1 MGGGI
6 LQLSSYGGQDVE
18 TIGNPQ
24 MTFFK
29 SVYKRHTNFAIET
42 IEQSFE
48 GNITN
53 NENKITSII
62 NKNGDLIH
70 RCFLDIKF
78 PEFPTNGSD
87 ADQYTNWTNATG
99 YAYLKEVSLFIGDLL
114 IDKHISEW
122 FDIWN
127 ELTDTNNNEHLF
139 VNKHLAKKN
148 TLKNNNGNRTCK
160 PIQCYI
166 PLQFW
171 FNRFI
176 SSALPLLSLQ
186 YHDVKIQFL
195 FRNLRHLINT
205 SYTNVAAAPT
215 QTPSV
220 KLFVDYIFLD
230 APERKQFAEKSHE
243 YLIEQVQFKKETLKT
258 SNNINF
264 NHPVKELIWVVRNKT
279 VGTESTSNVNVALNT
294 VKTETNSINT
304 MNNGNDYFN
313 YATLTYDA
321 NRTEYVGGFA
331 SNEPFEKAVVSFN
344 GIDRFSKHRAS
355 YFRTIQPL
363 TYHSKVPRKHIY
375 NYSFCI
381 KPESLQPSGS
391 CNFSRM
397 QDCSL
402 KFDNIT
408 TDDSEL
414 FVFARNYNVLV
425 IHAGMGGLKYS
436 N

>member
-78 PEFPTNGSD
+78 PEFPTNGLD

-176 SSALPLLSLQ
+176 SSALPLLALQ

-205 SYTNVAAAPT
+205 SYTNVAVAPT

-279 VGTESTSNVNVALNT
+279 VGTESTSNVNVALNS

-344 GIDRFSKHRAS
+344 GIDRFSKQKAS

>member
-29 SVYKRHTNFAIET
+29 SVYKRHTNFTIET

>member
-78 PEFPTNGSD
+78 PEFPTNGLD
-87 ADQYTNWTNATG
+87 AVQYTNWTNATG

-230 APERKQFAEKSHE
+230 APERKQFADKSHE

-279 VGTESTSNVNVALNT
+279 VGTESTSNVNVALNS

-344 GIDRFSKHRAS
+344 GIDRFSKQKAS

>member
-1 MGGGI
+1 MGGGT

-53 NENKITSII
+53 SESKITSTI

-70 RCFLDIKF
+70 KCFLDIKF
-78 PEFPTNGSD
+78 PEFSANSSNTND
-87 ADQYTNWTNATG
+87 NYTNWTNATG

-127 ELTDTNNNEHLF
+127 ELTDINDNEHLF
-139 VNKHLAKKN
+139 VNKTLAKNN
-148 TLKNNNGNRTCK
+148 TLKTNSDKQSCK

-176 SSALPLLSLQ
+176 SSALPLLALQ
-186 YHDVKIQFL
+186 YHDVKLQFL
-195 FRNLRHLINT
+195 FRDMRHLINT
-205 SYTNVAAAPT
+205 DGTIGDTPT
-215 QTPSV
+215 QMPSV

-243 YLIEQVQFKKETLKT
+243 YLIEQVQFKKDVLKT

-264 NHPVKELIWVVRNKT
+264 NHPVKELIWVVRNKN
-279 VGTESTSNVNVALNT
+279 VGTESITNINT
-294 VKTETNSINT
+294 VANAVKTVSNSSNT

-313 YATLTYDA
+313 YSTLTYDT
-321 NRTEYVGGFA
+321 NRTEYVGGYA

-344 GIDRFSKHRAS
+344 GMDRFSKQKAS
-355 YFRTIQPL
+355 YFRTIQPS

-381 KPESLQPSGS
+381 KPDSLQPSGS

-402 KFDNIT
+402 NFDNIT
-408 TDDSEL
+408 TDDSDL

>member
-1 MGGGI
+1 MGGGT

-29 SVYKRHTNFAIET
+29 SDYKRHTNFAIET
-42 IEQSFE
+42 IEQNFE
-48 GNITN
+48 GTITN
-53 NENKITSII
+53 NESKVTSII

-78 PEFPTNGSD
+78 PEFSANTNNTNEN
-87 ADQYTNWTNATG
+87 YTNWTNATG

-127 ELTDTNNNEHLF
+127 ELTDINNNEHLV
-139 VNKHLAKKN
+139 VNKNYAKTN
-148 TLKNNNGNRTCK
+148 TLKNNDNKQSCK
-160 PIQCYI
+160 PLQCYV

-176 SSALPLLSLQ
+176 SSALPLLALQ
-186 YHDVKIQFL
+186 YHDVKLQFL
-195 FRNLRHLINT
+195 FRDLKHLINT
-205 SYTNVAAAPT
+205 DGTIGNTPT
-215 QTPSV
+215 QIPSV

-243 YLIEQVQFKKETLKT
+243 YLIEQVQFKKDTLTT

-264 NHPVKELIWVVRNKT
+264 NHPVKELIWTVRNKN
-279 VGTESTSNVNVALNT
+279 VGKESTSNINAVANT
-294 VKTETNSINT
+294 VKTISNNSNT

-313 YATLTYDA
+313 YSTLEYNTT
-321 NRTEYVGGFA
+321 RTEFVGGFA
-331 SNEPFEKAVVSFN
+331 SNEPFERANISFN
-344 GIDRFSKHRAS
+344 GMERFSKQRAS

-402 KFDNIT
+402 EFDNIT
-408 TDDSEL
+408 TDDSDL
-414 FVFARNYNVLV
+414 FVFAKSYNVLV

>member
-279 VGTESTSNVNVALNT
+279 VGTESTSNVNVALNS

-344 GIDRFSKHRAS
+344 GIDRFSKQKAS

>member
-1 MGGGI
+1 MGGGT

-42 IEQSFE
+42 IEQNFE

-53 NENKITSII
+53 SESKITSTI

-87 ADQYTNWTNATG
+87 TEKYTNWTNATG

-127 ELTDTNNNEHLF
+127 ELTDINDNEHLF
-139 VNKHLAKKN
+139 VNKNLAKTN
-148 TLKNNNGNRTCK
+148 TLKNNDNNKSCK

-176 SSALPLLSLQ
+176 SSALPLLALQ
-186 YHDVKIQFL
+186 YHDVKLQFL

-205 SYTNVAAAPT
+205 DYTNVAAAPT

-243 YLIEQVQFKKETLKT
+243 YLIEQVQFKKDTLKT

-264 NHPVKELIWVVRNKT
+264 NHPVKELIWVVRNKN
-279 VGTESTSNVNVALNT
+279 VGTESTSNVNAISNA
-294 VKTETNSINT
+294 VKTISNSSNT
-304 MNNGNDYFN
+304 MNEGNDYFN
-313 YATLTYDA
+313 YSTLTYDV
-321 NRTEYVGGFA
+321 NRTEHVGGFA

-344 GIDRFSKHRAS
+344 GIDRFSKQKAS

-381 KPESLQPSGS
+381 KPDSLQPSGS

-397 QDCSL
+397 QNCSL
-402 KFDNIT
+402 NFDNIT
-408 TDDSEL
+408 PDDSEL
-414 FVFARNYNVLV
+414 FIFAKNYNVLA

>member
-205 SYTNVAAAPT
+205 SYTNVAVAPT

-230 APERKQFAEKSHE
+230 APERKQFADKSHE

-279 VGTESTSNVNVALNT
+279 VGTESTSNVNVALNS

-344 GIDRFSKHRAS
+344 GIDRFSKQKAS

>member
-1 MGGGI
+1 MGGGT
-6 LQLSSYGGQDVE
+6 LQLSSYGGQDIE

-42 IEQSFE
+42 IEQNLE
-48 GNITN
+48 GSITN
-53 NENKITSII
+53 NESKVTCII

-70 RCFLDIKF
+70 RSFLDIKF
-78 PEFPTNGSD
+78 PEFPKFGD
-87 ADQYTNWTNATG
+87 DLDKYTNWTNGTG
-99 YAYLKEVSLFIGDLL
+99 YAYIKEVSLFIGDLL

-127 ELTDTNNNEHLF
+127 ELTDNNNDEHLL
-139 VNKHLAKKN
+139 VNKNYAKNN
-148 TLKNNNGNRTCK
+148 TLKSNTGSNCK
-160 PIQCYI
+160 PLQCYI
-166 PLQFW
+166 PLHFW

-176 SSALPLLSLQ
+176 GSALPLLALQ
-186 YHDVKIQFL
+186 YHDVKLQFVL
-195 FRNLRHLINT
+195 RDLRHLINT
-205 SYTNVAAAPT
+205 NHNEVAAAPT
-215 QTPSV
+215 QIPSV

-243 YLIEQVQFKKETLKT
+243 YLIEQVQFKKDTLNT

-264 NHPVKELIWVVRNKT
+264 NHPVKELIWAVRNKN
-279 VGTESTSNVNVALNT
+279 VGKESTTNVNAVANA
-294 VKTETNSINT
+294 VKNNSSSTNT
-304 MNNGNDYFN
+304 MDDGNDYFN
-313 YATLTYDA
+313 YSTLNFNTT
-321 NRTEYVGGFA
+321 RTEFVGGFS

-344 GIDRFSKHRAS
+344 GIDRFSKQKAS

-402 KFDNIT
+402 NFDNIT
-408 TDDSEL
+408 PDDSEL
-414 FVFARNYNVLV
+414 FVFAKNYNVLV